1 MINSLREMGR
11 RNGDLWSKVDG
22 IQKIM
27 KKFFKFQIEEEDM
40 KDQITQVKCSIW
52 LGKENQY
59 WMRICFIVGFR
70 WN

>member
-40 KDQITQVKCSIW
+40 KDQITQVKCSI
-52 LGKENQY
+52 
-59 WMRICFIVGFR
+59 
-70 WN
+70 